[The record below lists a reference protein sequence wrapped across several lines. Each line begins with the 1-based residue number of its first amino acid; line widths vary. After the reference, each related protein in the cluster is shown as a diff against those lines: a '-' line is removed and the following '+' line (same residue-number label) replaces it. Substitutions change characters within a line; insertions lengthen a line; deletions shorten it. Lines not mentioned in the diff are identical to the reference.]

1 MCWLLMTASY
11 MGSLLKEYCEPLLAK
26 IQQTMIRLKI
36 QPTMIASAPL
46 ASKVFSAFKQMFHGG
61 VVQEFQRHHSQ
72 AQFAEA
78 LYGDLTW
85 YKILIITW
93 INADFRELFDT
104 VQTNSLST
112 RILKVCLW
120 KERIFMIDESSCVF
134 FFSAVKYFFWKSVVA
149 EWCAT
154 LEEEKIRRSP
164 CRQWW
169 NDATT
174 EGSTQTSFCGLKSL
188 PESIIRMSFHQF
200 PL

>member
-1 MCWLLMTASY
+1 
-11 MGSLLKEYCEPLLAK
+11 MGSLLKEYCKPLLAK

-36 QPTMIASAPL
+36 QPIMIASAPL
-46 ASKVFSAFKQMFHGG
+46 ASKVFSAFKQKFHGG
-61 VVQEFQRHHSQ
+61 VVEEFQRHHSQ

-120 KERIFMIDESSCVF
+120 KLQVSIKIP
-134 FFSAVKYFFWKSVVA
+134 FSGRA
-149 EWCAT
+149 
-154 LEEEKIRRSP
+154 
-164 CRQWW
+164 
-169 NDATT
+169 
-174 EGSTQTSFCGLKSL
+174 
-188 PESIIRMSFHQF
+188 
-200 PL
+200 

>member
-1 MCWLLMTASY
+1 

-26 IQQTMIRLKI
+26 IQQTMISRLKI

-120 KERIFMIDESSCVF
+120 K
-134 FFSAVKYFFWKSVVA
+134 SVVA